1 MSFRLRIAAWF
12 ALSVFILVGVL
23 IITAHRHL
31 DEELRAD
38 RWDRSHPSFPGWVIH
53 GSYTDEEVYDILG
66 ELIHVWLWVGIPL
79 LGASVAAGY
88 LIALHSARPIRQI
101 NRELAALTPD
111 SFGHG
116 VHLPEKDAELAT
128 LVHHIND
135 LLGRVS
141 RSYNE
146 MAEFSANVAHELR
159 TPLTLLRMRVES
171 SAPLLPEEV
180 SEEMQ
185 EEIRRLS
192 QMVERSLLA
201 AKADGGRLDLRIRDI
216 DLRQLL
222 EDLREDYARLAEEKR
237 IPLEWRLQPTLT
249 AGSDQDVLRQILHNL
264 LGNAIRHGSDQ
275 ARITA
280 RCLRRQDRIQVCVSN
295 RIRPGYVSQP
305 SSGLGLRLVQSLT
318 TALPHVSF
326 RTRKT
331 PAVFAVRLTIPS
343 GGITPG

>member
-1 MSFRLRIAAWF
+1 LF
-12 ALSVFILVGVL
+12 
-23 IITAHRHL
+23 
-31 DEELRAD
+31 
-38 RWDRSHPSFPGWVIH
+38 
-53 GSYTDEEVYDILG
+53 
-66 ELIHVWLWVGIPL
+66 HVWLWVGIPL
-79 LGASVAAGY
+79 LGVSVAAGY

-128 LVHHIND
+128 LVRHIND

-146 MAEFSANVAHELR
+146 MAEFSAKVAHELR

-171 SAPLLPEEV
+171 SAPLLPAEF

-201 AKADGGRLDLRIRDI
+201 AKADGGRLDLQIRDI

-222 EDLREDYARLAEEKR
+222 DDLREDYSRLAEEKR
-237 IPLEWRLQPTLT
+237 VRLEWRLQPTLT
-249 AGSDQDVLRQILHNL
+249 AGSDRDVLRQILHNL
-264 LGNAIRHGSDQ
+264 LGNAVRHGSDQ

-280 RCLRRQDRIQVCVSN
+280 RHSPRRDQVVVQISN
-295 RIRPGYVSQP
+295 LIRPGYAPQP
-305 SSGLGLRLVQSLT
+305 SSGLGLRLVQSLAA
-318 TALPHVSF
+318 ALPGVHF

-331 PAVFAVRLTIPS
+331 PALFAARLTIP
-343 GGITPG
+343 PGRFAPH